1 MAMAASSWNP
11 HLRPRLVDQG
21 TPPAQLLLPTEGNE
35 AVEEETRE
43 WADLPL
49 DALLAVLRR
58 LDVVDILMGPGHVC
72 RPWRRV
78 TREEP
83 DLWRHIDMRHH
94 ANRVDLQPAAR
105 AAVRRSAGR
114 CEAFWAQGLDVDSGH
129 FTLFLADA

>member
-1 MAMAASSWNP
+1 MEP
-11 HLRPRLVDQG
+11 KG
-21 TPPAQLLLPTEGNE
+21 
-35 AVEEETRE
+35 VEEETRD
-43 WADLPL
+43 WAELPL

-94 ANRVDLQPAAR
+94 DKLASCVDLQPAAR
-105 AAVRRSAGR
+105 AAVRRSAGL
-114 CEAFWAQGLDVDSGH
+114 CEAFWAEGLGVDRDQ
-129 FTLFLADA
+129 FFLFLADA